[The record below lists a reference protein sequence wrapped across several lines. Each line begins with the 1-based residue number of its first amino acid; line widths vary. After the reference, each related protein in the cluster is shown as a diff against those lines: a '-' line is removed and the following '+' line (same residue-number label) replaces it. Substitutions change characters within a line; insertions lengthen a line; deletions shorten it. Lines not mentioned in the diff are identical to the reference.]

1 MKSLMSKM
9 AYRRGDRRVPRRVVH
24 RIPRKVARWKGT
36 CSSVVGLGERRG
48 ERRERLGKG
57 GWGKKDRKENSS
69 RDALVRKTISQ
80 EG

>member
-36 CSSVVGLGERRG
+36 CSSVAGLGERREARG
-48 ERRERLGKG
+48 EKDLEKEAG
-57 GWGKKDRKENSS
+57 GRSKRK
-69 RDALVRKTISQ
+69 Q
-80 EG
+80 